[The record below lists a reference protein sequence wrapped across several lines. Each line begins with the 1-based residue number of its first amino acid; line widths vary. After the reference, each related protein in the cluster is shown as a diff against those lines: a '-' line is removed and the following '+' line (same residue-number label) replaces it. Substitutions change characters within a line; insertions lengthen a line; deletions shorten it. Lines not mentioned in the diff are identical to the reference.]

1 MTGMQL
7 LMLGAVVGIHLGI
20 AAAVLIHY
28 YARRAGQ

>member
-7 LMLGAVVGIHLGI
+7 LMIGAVVGIHVGI
-20 AAAVLIHY
+20 ATAAIIHY